1 MFAAEPAV
9 TLTEAGSS
17 HTNWALI
24 FDAARGEGLP
34 AKTAMEQLVRRYWPA
49 VYAYIRQTGRSVD
62 EASDLTQGFVCEIIL
77 GRNLFGHADPNRGR
91 FRTLLLTALQNFLRQ
106 QHRSET
112 AARRAPD
119 KAPLRL
125 DEHDLAAMQPSSA
138 LTPEQ
143 AFSTQWHA
151 TLVHRVLERV
161 RTSCR
166 ASGLEAHW
174 RVFEARVVRP
184 MLFGEKRVA
193 YAKLVE
199 LLELDDAGQ
208 AANMMVTVKRRFVRG
223 LIEEVGWTVHDPMQ
237 IEEEL
242 RALLRDM
249 ETRT

>member
-1 MFAAEPAV
+1 
-9 TLTEAGSS
+9 
-17 HTNWALI
+17 
-24 FDAARGEGLP
+24 
-34 AKTAMEQLVRRYWPA
+34 
-49 VYAYIRQTGRSVD
+49 
-62 EASDLTQGFVCEIIL
+62 
-77 GRNLFGHADPNRGR
+77 
-91 FRTLLLTALQNFLRQ
+91 
-106 QHRSET
+106 
-112 AARRAPD
+112 
-119 KAPLRL
+119 
-125 DEHDLAAMQPSSA
+125 MQPSSA